1 MLTVLKHVANPH
13 KFKGT
18 AREDRHGGITDSLP
32 QRVWAN
38 YLGLACHKDW
48 AKRWRK
54 RYDNFLNDVTI
65 LDIVG
70 VDEITRQL

>member
-1 MLTVLKHVANPH
+1 MLTVLKYVANPH
-13 KFKGT
+13 QFKGT
-18 AREDRHGGITDSLP
+18 AKDDRRGGITDSLP
-32 QRVWAN
+32 QRVWAS

-48 AKRWRK
+48 VKRWQK
-54 RYDNFLNDVTI
+54 MYEDFLNDMTI